1 MTLRDCPR
9 QKPGDRA
16 AGASAGRWRPKTRD
30 GLALSAAAACSA
42 LDARTAR
49 EGAATKRPLIQGS
62 PQPRRLLSLQGKSSV
77 PLRLRHTFGVGRS
90 LVTACRNF
98 VATFKEDSLRI
109 CDTRYRLD
117 RPPAEKP
124 AALLLTV
131 PATPDPDYSAVPLA
145 ARVTDPEPED
155 HAPAALQGRQRRTEG
170 NGQSAGWRR
179 QSVSPGA
186 PTPDKLCRTR
196 IKR

>member
-1 MTLRDCPR
+1 LPSSKT
-9 QKPGDRA
+9 GDRA

-131 PATPDPDYSAVPLA
+131 PYRSWRSRRNP
-145 ARVTDPEPED
+145 
-155 HAPAALQGRQRRTEG
+155 PAQPSSET
-170 NGQSAGWRR
+170 
-179 QSVSPGA
+179 VK
-186 PTPDKLCRTR
+186 PTPELVSRLNH
-196 IKR
+196 